1 MHGDI
6 LLENNFPNNYLP
18 TQFHLKHVGLTLKRE
33 LATKYLSMKLVKIIL
48 KQSCFPPSS
57 SSHLF

>member
-33 LATKYLSMKLVKIIL
+33 LATK
-48 KQSCFPPSS
+48 
-57 SSHLF
+57 